1 MALEE
6 CPEIHTKISVFSS
19 ATATFYAPSDESGCH
34 RSPLSLGIRT
44 YSVSTLT
51 QAWGMTGDRVR
62 VMMSRGAGERESWV
76 QDNVG
81 GDRA

>member
-1 MALEE
+1 
-6 CPEIHTKISVFSS
+6 
-19 ATATFYAPSDESGCH
+19 
-34 RSPLSLGIRT
+34 
-44 YSVSTLT
+44 
-51 QAWGMTGDRVR
+51 MTGDRVR